1 MIAMRG
7 WIENHIDVTLY
18 VVSTTLGA
26 AIAGF
31 ITVAYLLG
39 VSA

>member
-1 MIAMRG
+1 MMSLRC
-7 WIENHIDVTLY
+7 WIEDHIDATLY